1 MRTQDLFT
9 LNFRMYHTAV
19 LAIVML
25 YITLLVFTYNWKF
38 VSFDHFPPIFPTS
51 YSGNHKSFLQVCCF
65 SFLIPLI
72 REIIQYF
79 VFLWLTSVFCYSVFK
94 ANSVVCCWALDL
106 TVCLDRDC
114 IFCFQ
119 FGKLSVHLFDTCFW
133 NQEKNNMRGQIL
145 WDVSRTALLSGSSVT
160 RSGSRKM
167 CYNLCEKWDVVHSHL
182 ELRVTRFIAWASA

>member
-51 YSGNHKSFLQVCCF
+51 YLVITNFFYKFVVFFFDSTHK
-65 SFLIPLI
+65 
-72 REIIQYF
+72 RDNT
-79 VFLWLTSVFCYSVFK
+79 VFCLSLTSVFCYSVFK
-94 ANSVVCCWALDL
+94 ANSVVCSWALDL

-133 NQEKNNMRGQIL
+133 NQEKNNMRGQI

-167 CYNLCEKWDVVHSHL
+167 CYNLCEK
-182 ELRVTRFIAWASA
+182 